1 MSTGSERPPEGGAN
15 RKLIRP
21 SLDEHAHWPG
31 TKAPGR
37 KRRPLPPQAETG
49 AESEHFHK
57 QVQLRTTLIVTMEDG
72 CVHRG
77 TLSWYDRTAIAL
89 QDEDGSD
96 LVILKQAILHTVRE
110 GGAKGKRTP

>member
-21 SLDEHAHWPG
+21 SLDEHGHWPG

-49 AESEHFHK
+49 AEAEHFHK
-57 QVQLRTTLIVTMEDG
+57 QVKLRTTLVVTMEDG
-72 CVHRG
+72 SVHRG
-77 TLSWYDRTAIAL
+77 KLTWYDREAIAI
-89 QDEDGSD
+89 QGEDGGD

-110 GGAKGKRTP
+110 GGAKSKHAP